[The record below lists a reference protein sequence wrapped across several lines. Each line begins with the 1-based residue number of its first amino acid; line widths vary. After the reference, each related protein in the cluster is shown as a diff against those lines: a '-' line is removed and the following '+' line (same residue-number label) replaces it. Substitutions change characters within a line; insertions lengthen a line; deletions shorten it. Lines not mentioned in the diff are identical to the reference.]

1 MKRPVFAGVLLL
13 AAAASGWPLPVL
25 DGKVSE
31 GEYSHSLSLIYGD
44 ATLSYTVDGS
54 GGLYLALS
62 ARTTGWVGV
71 GLGSAVMDGAHI
83 FMGFLKEGKPV
94 VSEQEG
100 RGHSHAPSAARWADA
115 SAIDAESGVTT
126 LELHVPSDKIRWQ
139 GGRISFIVA
148 FAGTP
153 DLATFH
159 EDNHDGGFI
168 DLRTGPSGAST
179 LQ

>member
-1 MKRPVFAGVLLL
+1 MKWTAFAGVLLL
-13 AAAASGWPLPVL
+13 VAAVGGWPLPVV

-31 GEYSHSLSLIYGD
+31 REYSHSLSLIYGD
-44 ATLSYTVDGS
+44 ATLSYAVDGS

-62 ARTTGWVGV
+62 ARTMGWVGV

-100 RGHSHAPSAARWADA
+100 KGHGHAPSAATWADA
-115 SAIDAESGVTT
+115 RAVGEESGVTT
-126 LELHVPSDKIRWQ
+126 LELHVPGDRVRWQ

-168 DLRTGPSGAST
+168 DLRPDPSGST